1 VVERK
6 TGLARNFGK
15 PLQTVRQEALALWH
29 TQRET
34 PRADVKIEAEALQ
47 AELTYQLRDRRLKD
61 PDHQRL
67 LNELGW
73 HHDWGTMLRFL
84 GDPRIEPTNHR
95 TERALRPAVLA
106 RKVSHGS
113 KNRASIR
120 WWSISTNCSV
130 VQTST
135 RFPPDL
141 PHTLSR

>member
-1 VVERK
+1 
-6 TGLARNFGK
+6 
-15 PLQTVRQEALALWH
+15 VRQEALALWH

-73 HHDWGTMLRFL
+73 HHDRGTMLRFL

-95 TERALRPAVLA
+95 AERALRLAVLA

-113 KNRASIR
+113 KNGAGAHAFEAFTR
-120 WWSISTNCSV
+120 V
-130 VQTST
+130 VRILAKQGIDSLVEHLYQLF
-135 RFPPDL
+135 RCPDVHAV
-141 PHTLSR
+141 PA